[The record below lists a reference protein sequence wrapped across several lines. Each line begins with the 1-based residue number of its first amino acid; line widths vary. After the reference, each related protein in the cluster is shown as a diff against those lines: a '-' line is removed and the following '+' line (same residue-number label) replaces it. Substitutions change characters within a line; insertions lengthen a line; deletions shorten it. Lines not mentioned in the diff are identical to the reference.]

1 MTSVAEIIAA
11 VKRLPRRDLA
21 RFRGW
26 LINYDAA
33 EWNHQLE
40 ADVAAGRLDTLIRK
54 AQRDHSAGRTR
65 VL

>member
-1 MTSVAEIIAA
+1 MTTVVGITAA

-21 RFRGW
+21 RFRRW
-26 LINYDAA
+26 FINYDAA